1 MELKQAS
8 VLADVPLSVQLI
20 SRDDIINNINAAL
33 ELASDKQRA
42 VIVRGFCKQIKA
54 RRVDKILSGKIAF
67 QPPGLG
73 EIVVPL

>member
-54 RRVDKILSGKIAF
+54 RRGDKILSG
-67 QPPGLG
+67 
-73 EIVVPL
+73 EIGV